1 MSAKC
6 AAMLSR
12 HVEHH
17 RNSIYHFSRTL
28 LFYTFGGLL
37 DIYIYYIHY
46 TYTVYT
52 INIHYIYTLYISY
65 YIYIYIYTSYIYH
78 IIYILHIYIYIILY
92 ILHIYIILYVYSLC
106 IIYIYFYPTGDDIS
120 SKRLATKV
128 IRSISAMAKN
138 MVAVSHRSRCTM
150 VLGS

>member
-37 DIYIYYIHY
+37 DIYIYIYIYYIHY

-65 YIYIYIYTSYIYH
+65 YIYFIY
-78 IIYILHIYIYIILY
+78 
-92 ILHIYIILYVYSLC
+92 IYIILYVYSLC
-106 IIYIYFYPTGDDIS
+106 IIYIYIYFYPTGDDIS